1 VSPATPLGAPDP
13 EKDVVAL
20 LIQQHGEIRN
30 LFDEVEKTKGD
41 DRRDAFHRLVRML
54 AVHETAEEQI
64 VHPVARR
71 AAEGGEQVVADRLEE
86 ERKAKEALSRL
97 ESMDVEDSAF
107 LPALVELRMDVMKHA
122 RAEERY
128 EFTHL
133 RRMNDPKKLASMAKA
148 LKAAEAGAPTHPHPG
163 TETAA
168 RNAAVGPFASIMDRV
183 RDAIRDTRGKSK

>member
-1 VSPATPLGAPDP
+1 VTPATPLGAPDP

-20 LIQQHGEIRN
+20 LIQQHGQIRN

-54 AVHETAEEQI
+54 AVHETAEEE
-64 VHPVARR
+64 VLHPYVKR
-71 AAEGGEQVVADRLEE
+71 AVEGGPGVVADRLEE

-107 LPALVELRMDVMKHA
+107 LPALLELRMDVMKHA

-133 RRMNDPKKLASMAKA
+133 RRLNDPKKLASMAKA
-148 LKAAEAGAPTHPHPG
+148 IKGAEATAPTHPHPG
-163 TETAA
+163 AETAA
-168 RNAAVGPFASIMDRV
+168 KNAAVGPFAAIVDRA
-183 RDAIRDTRGKSK
+183 RDAIRGARGKHS